1 LNVNNQFFR
10 LAERN
15 IEQCYPN
22 QPDPTY
28 GNWKK
33 SQAELDA
40 VNANGDKIITGKKK
54 RQLAK
59 HVGDNIT
66 QAQFEA
72 DLQVCLNALE
82 RCWELAF

>member
-1 LNVNNQFFR
+1 MNTNNQFFR
-10 LAERN
+10 LAERD

-22 QPDPTY
+22 QPDSTY

-82 RCWELAF
+82 RCWELTF